1 LFKPF
6 ICGLIAAL
14 GENFIVIFSRLGAYS
29 RGRKTLE
36 KSPKPNKRGLFGAVA
51 EFGGMAGG

>member
-1 LFKPF
+1 M
-6 ICGLIAAL
+6 AAP
-14 GENFIVIFSRLGAYS
+14 GENFLVIFSRLGAYS

-51 EFGGMAGG
+51 GFGGMAGG

>member
-1 LFKPF
+1 M
-6 ICGLIAAL
+6 AAP
-14 GENFIVIFSRLGAYS
+14 GENFLVIFSRLGAYP

-51 EFGGMAGG
+51 GFGGMAGG